1 MKSKVLRS
9 APRVSAGSRFLADTG
24 AGEARDVSVSKH
36 FSLSG
41 SGECL
46 STPGPTAKM
55 YLG

>member
-36 FSLSG
+36 LSPSG

-46 STPGPTAKM
+46 STPGPAAKM